1 MNVKNLNGS
10 SRFPKPSCGCSSWID
25 HWDNNSGCK
34 RPNKCPGCQKPLT
47 RNNTVGA
54 HVIKV
59 NSPDKDRY
67 ITPLCDEC
75 NHKKDIVFDISE
87 SHLVKVNERKCSDK
101 LLQEAFRNFFVA

>member
-75 NHKKDIVFDISE
+75 NHKKDIRVIFYNQYYKMDNYY
-87 SHLVKVNERKCSDK
+87 HLILPLY
-101 LLQEAFRNFFVA
+101 LLYYIH